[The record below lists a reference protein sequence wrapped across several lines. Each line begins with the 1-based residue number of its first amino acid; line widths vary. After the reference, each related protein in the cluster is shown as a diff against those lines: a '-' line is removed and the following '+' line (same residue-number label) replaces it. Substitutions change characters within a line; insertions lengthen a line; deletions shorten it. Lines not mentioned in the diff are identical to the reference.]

1 MTAIHLD
8 YEKITFAANFYQE
21 DIPTFMKHILFL
33 ILLFPVYAAIGQGLN
48 QKLTNLKAKKTK
60 LQDAI
65 SDINIQVEEIQ
76 LQIIQSELKEFG
88 SPALGEN
95 EQLILHSGMALVYS
109 EKHEQAKWVS
119 HVIMPDIITG
129 KGYRTNDFRPDPKIK
144 SGTAIEKDYFLKIE
158 KGNGE
163 FEYDGFGYDRGHLA
177 PSADFKW
184 SSKALS
190 ESYYYSNM
198 TPQLAEFNRG
208 IWADLENAIRG
219 YIYRNPQAK
228 LYITTGGILDD
239 DLPVIERSIN
249 KVAIP
254 QYFYKVVVDPKNKRG
269 IGFLLPHKSSESPLE
284 TFAYTIDH
292 IEEVTGINFYIGLAN
307 DSEIESTV
315 DKSLWLTDLQDGNVE
330 SLTLKTV
337 PRKKSYP
344 TTFGKQFM
352 NKGITINTC
361 GHVVGGRYSRK
372 GNLLLNLDKKFPN
385 HTFTIFIK
393 KEHLV
398 NFNSDPL
405 NLVDNQVCVK
415 GEINSIGG
423 TPTVFL
429 KDENKLEVITE

>member
-1 MTAIHLD
+1 
-8 YEKITFAANFYQE
+8 
-21 DIPTFMKHILFL
+21 MKHILIL
-33 ILLFPVYAAIGQGLN
+33 ILLFTAFSLLGQDLN
-48 QKLTNLKAKKTK
+48 QRLNNLKAEKTK
-60 LQDAI
+60 LQNTI
-65 SDINIQVEEIQ
+65 SELDTQVEEIQ
-76 LQIIQSELKEFG
+76 LKIIQSELKEFG
-88 SPALGEN
+88 IPTLEKN

-129 KGYRTNDFRPDPKIK
+129 KGSRTNDFRIDPKVN
-144 SGTAIEKDYFLKIE
+144 SGTAIEKDYFLKFE
-158 KGNGE
+158 KENGE

-198 TPQLAEFNRG
+198 APQLAEFNRG
-208 IWADLENAIRG
+208 IWADLEKAIRG

-228 LYITTGGILDD
+228 LYVTTGGILED
-239 DLPVIERSIN
+239 DLAVIERSVN
-249 KVAIP
+249 KIAIP
-254 QYFYKVVVDPKNKRG
+254 KYFYKVVVDPKNKKG
-269 IGFLLPHKSSESPLE
+269 IGFLLPHKASENPLE
-284 TFAYTIDH
+284 TFAFPIDH
-292 IEEVTGINFYIGLAN
+292 IEEITGIDFYKGLAN

-315 DKSLWLTDLQDGNVE
+315 DKSLWLTDSQDGNVE
-330 SLTLKTV
+330 ALTLKTV

-361 GHVVGGRYSRK
+361 GHIVGGRYSRK

-398 NFNSDPL
+398 NFSSDPL
-405 NLVDNQVCVK
+405 NLINDQVCVK
-415 GEINSIGG
+415 GEINSLGG

-429 KDENKLEVITE
+429 KNENKLEVIIE